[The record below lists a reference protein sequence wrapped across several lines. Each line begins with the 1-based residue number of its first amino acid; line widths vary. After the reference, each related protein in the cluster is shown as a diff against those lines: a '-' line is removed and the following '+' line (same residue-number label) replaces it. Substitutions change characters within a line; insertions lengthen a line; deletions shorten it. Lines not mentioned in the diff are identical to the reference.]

1 MTSTEIV
8 VEYGENKPYDKQL
21 PLLTHEGT
29 VVCEGATKTG
39 KTVIA
44 ARWQLERFMRYPAG
58 CTLPNG
64 RQADGRQAWY
74 GPTYRVAKISHERME
89 KILQPAID
97 AKIIVSVSTPYPKIT
112 GIGPLSGREWHFL
125 STQKLD
131 LIYGEQ
137 WDSIVIEE
145 FTRHRPTAID
155 AIRTTAHPKR
165 APMRLI
171 GNLRD
176 KVNDGF
182 KLARQV
188 QEGKGMAGWLHLDLN
203 CYDARDAGL
212 VTDAELLDI
221 KADYARRG
229 VPHLFARDWE
239 NRFDDAGQPFPSAL
253 VAAASR
259 KVLVPPNASRG
270 LLLDAGGKENP
281 GAIVDVRVWHESGAT
296 RAHIV
301 SATHYVGDLPG
312 FERAVR
318 TAADAEPTQ
327 AITFDSYAPMLG
339 DIIVASYPDAAQKV
353 SSRPDVLQTS
363 FELVHGMMDAGTLTM
378 DPTFCTVL
386 VTDLDHVVHR
396 DEGLAFAIYE
406 GECSDGRLHQIHADA
421 ANALLQGFATAMKT
435 LASAPVASHVRVHGT
450 PLHRQTPQTAVRT
463 GRDWR

>member
-1 MTSTEIV
+1 MTEIV

-21 PLLTHEGT
+21 PLLNHEGT
-29 VVCEGATKTG
+29 VICEGATKTG
-39 KTVIA
+39 KTMMA
-44 ARWQLERFMRYPAG
+44 ARWQFERFMNYPAG
-58 CTLPNG
+58 STLPNG
-64 RQADGRQAWY
+64 RLADGRQVWY

-97 AKIIVSVSTPYPKIT
+97 AGMIESVSTPYPKIT
-112 GIGPLSGREWHFL
+112 GVGPLAGREWHFI

-155 AIRTTAHPKR
+155 SIRTTGLPKR

-176 KVNDGF
+176 KVNDGY

-188 QEGKGMAGWLHLDLN
+188 QDGKGMSGWIYVGLS
-203 CYDARDAGL
+203 CYDARNAGL
-212 VTDAELLDI
+212 VTDAELAET
-221 KADYARRG
+221 KTDYARRG
-229 VPHLFARDWE
+229 VPHLFARDFE
-239 NRFDDAGQPFPSAL
+239 NRFDDAGQPFPSAM
-253 VAAASR
+253 VAAACR

-281 GAIVDVRVWHESGAT
+281 GAIVEVRVWHEGGTT
-296 RAHIV
+296 RAHIE
-301 SATHYVGDLPG
+301 SAMHYVGDLPG

-318 TAADAEPTQ
+318 SAADSDPIQ

-339 DIIVASYPDAAQKV
+339 DIMVAAYPDAAKKV

-363 FELVHGMMDAGTLTM
+363 FELVHGMMEAGTLTI
-378 DPTFCTVL
+378 DPTWCTVL

-396 DEGLAFAIYE
+396 DEGLAFATYE
-406 GECSDGRLHQIHADA
+406 AECSDGRLHQIHADA

-435 LASAPVASHVRVHGT
+435 LATAPVANHVRVHGT
-450 PLHRQTPQTAVRT
+450 PLSHQQPVTAVRT